1 MDMNYIEQLQQ
12 KVDKMNE
19 ISYKKSS
26 SFEHYELSEESFYGS
41 IKWVVYRA
49 GLVAG
54 LFGTQLDALTYVEAA
69 EACKDL
75 L

>member
-1 MDMNYIEQLQQ
+1 MS
-12 KVDKMNE
+12 KNE
-19 ISYKKSS
+19 ISYKVGGS
-26 SFEHYELSEESFYGS
+26 SFEHYEVTEESFYGS
-41 IKWVVYRA
+41 VAWIVYRA

-54 LFGTQLDALTYVEAA
+54 LFRTQIDALSYIEAA